1 VKICVY
7 EGEAI
12 MGLENTRNKKL
23 LYHLT
28 KLDNMASIVQHGLL
42 SRAQVRS
49 MGLKYHDVADSSII
63 SKRKE
68 LGLDGFVPFHFHPYT
83 AFDYAVKKS
92 YPDDKFVYIT
102 IKRDLAE
109 LANFKILTKHPLS
122 LEECIL
128 FDYNEGFGKIDW
140 DTLERVGMDD
150 AYSRNVKMAECLSN
164 QAIAP
169 SLIQCVY
176 VPDEWAKD
184 YVEQLFWDAGITEQ
198 PPYVSVMDVFF

>member
-1 VKICVY
+1 MTGARERK
-7 EGEAI
+7 AI

-28 KLDNMASIVQHGLL
+28 KLDNMASIVQYGLL
-42 SRAQVRS
+42 PRAQVRS
-49 MGLKYHDVADSSII
+49 MGLEYHDVADSGII
-63 SKRKE
+63 SKREE

-83 AFDYAVKKS
+83 AFDRAVKNS

-102 IKRDLAE
+102 IKRDLAA

-128 FDYNEGFGKIDW
+128 YDYNEGFNKIDW
-140 DTLERVGMDD
+140 DTLERVGADD
-150 AYSRNVKMAECLSN
+150 AYSRNVKMAECLSD

-176 VPDEWAKD
+176 VSDEWAKE
-184 YVEQLFWDAGITEQ
+184 YVEQLFWDQGITEQ
-198 PPYVSVMDVFF
+198 PPYVSVMEVFF